1 MKKGYLVLAD
11 GTVYEGIRFGADTSA
26 AGELVFTTAVIG
38 YGETLTDPAYFG
50 QIVLQTYPM
59 IGNYGIIEEDLT
71 AKPALSAYVVRE
83 YCETPSNFRCDLT
96 VDEYLRREG
105 IPGLSGIDTR
115 AVTRHIREAGVMNA
129 MLCDEVP
136 ADLSVLT
143 GKDFSEGGVA
153 KLTAK
158 EITEI
163 PAKIEETAHA
173 AVLDLGAADAVI
185 AQLTARGVR
194 VTRFPAFSAAGDIL
208 AAKPDGLVLSAGPGD
223 PAAVALHALK
233 ELIWRLPTFGVGLG
247 HQVLAIAFGGKTF
260 KLKYGHRGGNQPV
273 TEAGGNTHI
282 TAQNHGYAVDAGS
295 LAGIAAVTFTNANDG
310 TCEGLSYPNHRAFSL
325 QFAPETCRVPRDLTH
340 LYDRFINEMK
350 GVR

>member
-11 GTVYEGIRFGADTSA
+11 GTVYEGIRFGADASA
-26 AGELVFTTAVIG
+26 AGELVFTTAVVG

-71 AKPALSAYVVRE
+71 AKPALSAYIVRE
-83 YCETPSNFRCDLT
+83 YCETPSNFRCDIT

-105 IPGLSGIDTR
+105 IPGLAGIDTR

-136 ADLSVLT
+136 ADLSSLAA
-143 GKDFSEGGVA
+143 KDYAAGGVE
-153 KLTAK
+153 KLTCKAAS
-158 EITEI
+158 EI
-163 PAKIEETAHA
+163 PAEGEEIAHA

-185 AQLTARGVR
+185 AQLTAKGVR
-194 VTRFPAFSAAGDIL
+194 VTRFPAFSAAKEIL
-208 AAKPDGLVLSAGPGD
+208 AVNPDGLVLSAGPGN
-223 PAAVALHALK
+223 PADLELPALK
-233 ELIWRLPTFGVGLG
+233 ELIWRLPSFGVGLG

-282 TAQNHGYAVDAGS
+282 TAQNHGYAVDAES
-295 LAGIAAVTFTNANDG
+295 LAGIADVLFTNANDG
-310 TCEGLSYPNHRAFSL
+310 SCEGLAYSKHRAFSV
-325 QFAPETCRVPRDLTH
+325 QFAPESCRVPRDLTV